1 MWRFIKKYPLN
12 NAVIFAL
19 IIFTDVFHVGL
30 SFTGMWM
37 LHLVLIGDFKGTIL
51 FSILEVG
58 LYGLLN
64 YSWYW
69 RDRLIGKTIACMNN
83 DMRKAINQKLIQKS
97 FQEFQDKDIGEYISW
112 YTNDIK
118 EAENQGFQKFYEY
131 VNAIVKLIA
140 SMIGLIVIRWEILVC
155 TIVVF
160 GVTIFLSD
168 KFSERVEK
176 SSGIVTAAMERF
188 TDLVNEKLSGFTV
201 LKSFGHLNRFERDME
216 QAGDALEG
224 TRYEFLKTREKVNMK
239 IALINVVGIGIVNLL
254 ICGMCAVRM
263 IPVEVFA
270 GGGNLTNQVANSLAD
285 VIKIRVFFAA
295 AKPYF
300 DKALPHNAA
309 DARENVPKLIEK
321 KELLPIRKDI
331 TLKNFSFS
339 YGNLPV
345 LREIDMKF
353 EIGGKYAIIGK
364 SGSGKSTLLKLLTGQ
379 LAGYQG
385 EMLLDGVEAGQYENH
400 ALYQQIAYIEQNIFL
415 FNTTIRDN
423 ITLGDS
429 FTDQEM
435 EKALARSAL
444 LQDMSYF
451 EKGLDTAVGENG
463 KYLSGGQKQRIAI
476 ARALIHKRSI
486 LIVDEGTSALDQ
498 GNAEAIEDALLED
511 PDLTLILVT
520 HHLREEKKQYY
531 TDIYHIRGNG
541 KNSGR
546 AS

>member
-1 MWRFIKKYPLN
+1 
-12 NAVIFAL
+12 
-19 IIFTDVFHVGL
+19 
-30 SFTGMWM
+30 
-37 LHLVLIGDFKGTIL
+37 
-51 FSILEVG
+51 
-58 LYGLLN
+58 
-64 YSWYW
+64 
-69 RDRLIGKTIACMNN
+69 MNN
-83 DMRKAINQKLIQKS
+83 DMRRAINQKLIQKS

-131 VNAIVKLIA
+131 VNAIVKLIV
-140 SMIGLIVIRWEILVC
+140 SVIGLIVIRWEILVC
-155 TIVVF
+155 TLAVF
-160 GVTIFLSD
+160 STVIFLSD
-168 KFSERVEK
+168 KFGERVEK

-188 TDLVNEKLSGFTV
+188 TDIVNEKLSGFMV

-239 IALINVVGIGIVNLL
+239 IALINVAGVGIVNLV
-254 ICGMCAVRM
+254 ICGMCASRM

-270 GGGNLTNQVANSLAD
+270 GGGNLTNQVAGSLSD

-300 DKALPHNAA
+300 DKVMMQGAA
-309 DARENVPKLIEK
+309 DEKGDTPKLTRK
-321 KELLPIRKDI
+321 KELPSIQKEI
-331 TLKNFSFS
+331 ALKNFSFS
-339 YGNLPV
+339 YGNIPV
-345 LREIDMKF
+345 LSGIDMKF
-353 EIGGKYAIIGK
+353 EVGGKYAIVGK

-379 LAGYQG
+379 LAGYRG
-385 EMLLDGVEAGQYENH
+385 EMLLDGVEAGQYETQ
-400 ALYQQIAYIEQNIFL
+400 ALYRQIAYIEQNIFL

-435 EKALARSAL
+435 EKALLRSAL

-486 LIVDEGTSALDQ
+486 LIVDEGTSALDKK
-498 GNAEAIEDALLED
+498 NAEAIEDALLED
-511 PDLTLILVT
+511 QELTLILVT
-520 HHLREEKKQYY
+520 HHFREEKKNYY
-531 TDIYHIRGNG
+531 TEIYHIEKDAKSSG
-541 KNSGR
+541 K
-546 AS
+546 ASQ